1 MLRYDTRCYFNVRS
15 NADMSQLNLPTEI
28 TTTKCKTE
36 KLKGKNGRSGATVK
50 VWGIM
55 EPWPNFMA
63 AAGQGGVLRS

>member
-1 MLRYDTRCYFNVRS
+1 
-15 NADMSQLNLPTEI
+15 MSQLNLPTKI
-28 TTTKCKTE
+28 TTKKCKTE
-36 KLKGKNGRSGATVK
+36 KLKGKNGRSEATVK